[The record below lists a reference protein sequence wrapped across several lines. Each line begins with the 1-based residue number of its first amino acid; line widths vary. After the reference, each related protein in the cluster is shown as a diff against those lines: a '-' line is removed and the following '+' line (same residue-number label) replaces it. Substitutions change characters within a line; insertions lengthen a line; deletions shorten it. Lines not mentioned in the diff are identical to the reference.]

1 MKTIGCRVVGF
12 RPQGPGVTGG
22 RPGRRGELGAQG
34 IGEAGAL
41 GEAAAG
47 GEGERMLMMG
57 QGGRA
62 RCRVRRAGI
71 ARLALHRD
79 ATTAANGA
87 RKEAEEE
94 R

>member
-1 MKTIGCRVVGF
+1 
-12 RPQGPGVTGG
+12 
-22 RPGRRGELGAQG
+22 
-34 IGEAGAL
+34 
-41 GEAAAG
+41 
-47 GEGERMLMMG
+47 MLMMG

-62 RCRVRRAGI
+62 RCRARGAGI

-87 RKEAEEE
+87 RKEAEEV

>member
-1 MKTIGCRVVGF
+1 MVVGS
-12 RPQGPGVTGG
+12 RVQSPGVTGG
-22 RPGRRGELGAQG
+22 RPGRLGELGAQG
-34 IGEAGAL
+34 IGETGPL
-41 GEAAAG
+41 GE
-47 GEGERMLMMG
+47 ERASMLVMG
-57 QGGRA
+57 QDSRA
-62 RCRVRRAGI
+62 RCHARRAGI